1 MKRLFILPMALLAA
15 CNTVPKKEVV
25 EVKVPVAVGCL
36 GPTPKRPAPKFGI
49 GPYPGDKVAA
59 QLALGDYVAMDKYA
73 TGLEVAM
80 AGCDRK
86 PQ

>member
-1 MKRLFILPMALLAA
+1 MRILLVVVLAGALTA
-15 CNTVPKKEVV
+15 CGTTKTI

-36 GPTPKRPAPKFGI
+36 GPKPKRPVERFGE

-59 QLALGDYVAMDKYA
+59 QLAMADSLAFQAYS

-80 AGCDRK
+80 AGCDPK
-86 PQ
+86 P

>member
-1 MKRLFILPMALLAA
+1 MKILLVVVLALSLAA
-15 CNTVPKKEVV
+15 CQTVPRTI
-25 EVKVPVAVGCL
+25 EVKVPVKVGCL
-36 GPTPKRPAPKFGI
+36 GAKPKRPAERFGE

-59 QLALGDYVAMDKYA
+59 QLAMADSLAFQAYS

-80 AGCDRK
+80 AGCDPK